1 MDVSVI
7 LTYRCNSRCS
17 TCNIWMHPTRP
28 ADEISLDVLEKIPSG
43 LDNLNM
49 TGGEPTIRSDL
60 AEVVDVLYP
69 KAHKLEISSNG
80 MHPHRLEPIIK
91 KYPDIKIRFSLEG
104 TDKVS
109 DTIRGEENGFQT
121 KVEGLRRL
129 KELGGADLGFAATI
143 QDDNVADLPFL
154 YELTQNM
161 GVELATSALHNGFQ
175 FHKNDNYPYDRQ
187 KVAHGIEYL
196 ITAML
201 KTNSVKNWFRAYLN
215 LGLMEKVLG
224 NNRLIPC
231 TAASDF
237 VFVDPWSDV
246 YACNVRNDLLIGN
259 LKKQS
264 WTEIYEGDRASRVR
278 QMVAACT
285 QNCWMVGSARTAMRH
300 PFFTKLPKSK
310 PMAWVIVNKLRATL
324 GWRIPFEQYVN
335 FYQSGA
341 NPVGAKRQDFLNVPV
356 SVRRQLHVENDGHY
370 DSFGEFH
377 NR

>member
-1 MDVSVI
+1 
-7 LTYRCNSRCS
+7 
-17 TCNIWMHPTRP
+17 MHPTRP
-28 ADEISLDVLEKIPSG
+28 SDEISLDVLEKIPSG
-43 LDNLNM
+43 IDNLNI

-60 AEVVDVLYP
+60 VEIVDVLYP

-80 MHPHRLEPIIK
+80 MHPQRLEPIIK

-121 KVEGLRRL
+121 KVDGLRRL
-129 KELGGADLGFAATI
+129 KELGGTDLGFAATI

-154 YELTQNM
+154 YELTQKM

-201 KTNSVKNWFRAYLN
+201 KTGSVKNWFRAYLN
-215 LGLMEKVLG
+215 LGLMEKALG
-224 NNRLIPC
+224 NDRLIPC

-259 LKKQS
+259 LKTGS
-264 WTEIYEGDRASRVR
+264 WDDVYNSERASQVR

-300 PFFTKLPKSK
+300 PVFTKLPKPK
-310 PMAWVIVNKLRATL
+310 PLAWVLVNKLRVTL
-324 GWRIPFEQYVN
+324 GLQIPFEKYVN
-335 FYQSGA
+335 FHQSGVY
-341 NPVGAKRQDFLNVPV
+341 PVGAKRQGFLNVPF
-356 SVRRQLHVENDGHY
+356 SVRRQLHAENDGHY